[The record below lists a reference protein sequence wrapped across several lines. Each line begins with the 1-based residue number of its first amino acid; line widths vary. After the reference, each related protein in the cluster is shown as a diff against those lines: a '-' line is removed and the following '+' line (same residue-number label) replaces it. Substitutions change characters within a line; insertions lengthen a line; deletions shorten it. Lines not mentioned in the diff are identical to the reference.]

1 MIIPGFGMI
10 SHVMATFSGKPVFGY
25 LGMVYAIASIG
36 ILGFIVWSHHMYAVG
51 MDVDT
56 RAYFTA
62 ASMIIAVPTGIKVF
76 SWLATAFGGSIRLT
90 APMLFALGFV
100 GLFTIGGLT
109 GVVLANASM
118 DVAMHD
124 TYYVVAHFH
133 YVLSMGAVFSIYA
146 GFYYWSPKLFGTQYD
161 ERLASAHFWALFVG
175 VNTTFMPQHFLG
187 LQGMP
192 RRIPDFADAYA
203 GWNYV
208 SSMGSLISVGATA
221 LFLYTVYDML
231 ANKPAVLSGNT
242 WAVPGFFVDTDSFVT
257 GTSHS
262 FTLDWVVPAPTPM
275 HAFNMIPVQS

>member
-1 MIIPGFGMI
+1 
-10 SHVMATFSGKPVFGY
+10 
-25 LGMVYAIASIG
+25 
-36 ILGFIVWSHHMYAVG
+36 
-51 MDVDT
+51 
-56 RAYFTA
+56 
-62 ASMIIAVPTGIKVF
+62 
-76 SWLATAFGGSIRLT
+76 
-90 APMLFALGFV
+90 MLFALGFV

-146 GFYYWSPKLFGTQYD
+146 GFYYWSPKFFGTQYD
-161 ERLASAHFWALFVG
+161 ERLASAHFWSLFVG

-192 RRIPDFADAYA
+192 RRIPDYPDAYA

-208 SSMGSLISVGATA
+208 SSIGSIISVGATV

-231 ANKPAVLSGNT
+231 ANKPAVENGNS
-242 WAVPGFFVDTDSFVT
+242 WAVPAFFVDSDSFT
-257 GTSHS
+257 NGTTYAPS
-262 FTLDWVVPAPTPM
+262 LDWCTPSPTPL